1 MFGFLEP
8 LTCNTADPNK
18 LNEIFA
24 LSQLLTM
31 LYIVY
36 LLTSPPIEQCFISM
50 SLTVTLNKL
59 ICSEFISCEFFFS
72 LYVII
77 LSNVTFMS

>member
-1 MFGFLEP
+1 MFGFLKP

-18 LNEIFA
+18 LKEIVA

-59 ICSEFISCEFFFS
+59 ICSEFISCEFF
-72 LYVII
+72 LV
-77 LSNVTFMS
+77 FMSLSYLM

>member
-1 MFGFLEP
+1 MIEKIERVYFIFPIIHLRFLASKRVQLMFGFLKP

-18 LNEIFA
+18 LKEIFA

-36 LLTSPPIEQCFISM
+36 LLTSPPIEQGFIP
-50 SLTVTLNKL
+50 
-59 ICSEFISCEFFFS
+59 CH
-72 LYVII
+72 
-77 LSNVTFMS
+77 